1 MRYAA
6 ARRLGGLALAC
17 ATALASLPVAGQ
29 PAEDPY
35 WPCIQ
40 RKVPSLTPAAVW
52 TGPAFVEGDAWQDD
66 GQVADLVRR
75 LSQRRLP
82 IEAAEAEIAGFAAGL
97 EGDAATRR
105 LAAVFAGLF
114 ETMNAER
121 GEVIEGIGRYARR
134 QIDMAEAIRARASS
148 LDRARRAPDADP
160 QAVTREED
168 ELVWQ
173 TRIFEERR
181 ASLSAVCDAPR
192 DIEQRLFALGRAIST
207 TLPKAE

>member
-6 ARRLGGLALAC
+6 AGRIGGLVLAC
-17 ATALASLPVAGQ
+17 ATALASLPAAGQ

-52 TGPAFVEGDAWQDD
+52 TGPAFEEGEAWKDD

-82 IEAAEAEIAGFAAGL
+82 TEAAETEIASFAAGL
-97 EGDAATRR
+97 EDDAAMRR
-105 LAAVFAGLF
+105 LSSVFAGLF

-121 GEVIEGIGRYARR
+121 SQVIEGIERYARR
-134 QIDMAEAIRARASS
+134 QIDMAEAIRTRASS

-160 QAVTREED
+160 QAIAREED
-168 ELVWQ
+168 ELIWQ
-173 TRIFEERR
+173 TRVFEERR

-192 DIEQRLFALGRAIST
+192 NIEQRLFALGRAIT
-207 TLPKAE
+207 AALPKVE